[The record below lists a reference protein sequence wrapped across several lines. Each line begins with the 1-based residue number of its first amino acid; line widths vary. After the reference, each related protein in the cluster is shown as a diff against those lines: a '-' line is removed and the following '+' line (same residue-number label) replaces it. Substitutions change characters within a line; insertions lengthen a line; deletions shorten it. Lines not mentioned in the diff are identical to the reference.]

1 MKMSYAVKISIIFKA
16 ENLQN
21 RTVIYVV
28 IDLAFL
34 SIVLTKMAIFKWSLS
49 VNLLSTNINQ
59 TEN

>member
-1 MKMSYAVKISIIFKA
+1 MSYAVKISIIFKA